1 MGMCVLY
8 KMYLGFFSL
17 NGLLAISVG
26 NEGIY
31 SMGEG

>member
-1 MGMCVLY
+1 MGVRVLY
-8 KMYLGFFSL
+8 KIYLGFFSL
-17 NGLLAISVG
+17 NGPLAISVG